1 MNPEEYWT
9 FLENGFVPEGMTED
23 QLPDWVCKL
32 REMLF
37 KTVFKE
43 ILALNDEDSSDAQLV
58 GIMIGTSFH
67 FTQLVTKMCQIIS
80 DVTGI
85 EFNDSDKDEII
96 EYFSLKKDFKKKMEE
111 KIEQASQE
119 EYVSFHKGK
128 SKGANLSYDTD
139 GQLKHGEI
147 NTQIKVFLLMNW
159 PYIHESV
166 KTRKA
171 LYNLLFKKL
180 GKTRVGSFGRI
191 QKFLIRIGF
200 NPAKPGRPKKK

>member
-1 MNPEEYWT
+1 MNPEECWT
-9 FLENGFVPEGMTED
+9 FLENGFVPEGMKEE
-23 QLPDWVCKL
+23 QLPDWVFKL

-37 KTVFKE
+37 KTVLKE
-43 ILALNDEDSSDAQLV
+43 IISLKDEVPSDAEV
-58 GIMIGTSFH
+58 DGILIGASFH

-80 DVTGI
+80 DVTGT
-85 EFNDSDKDEII
+85 EFNDSDKQEII
-96 EYFSLKKDFKKKMEE
+96 EYFSLKKDFKKNMEE

-119 EYVSFHKGK
+119 EYISFHKGK
-128 SKGANLSYDTD
+128 AKGANLIYDTD

-147 NTQIKVFLLMNW
+147 NTHIKVFLLMNW
-159 PYIHESV
+159 PFINESV

-171 LYNLLFKKL
+171 LYNLLFKNL
-180 GKTRVGSFGRI
+180 GKTRVGSFDRI